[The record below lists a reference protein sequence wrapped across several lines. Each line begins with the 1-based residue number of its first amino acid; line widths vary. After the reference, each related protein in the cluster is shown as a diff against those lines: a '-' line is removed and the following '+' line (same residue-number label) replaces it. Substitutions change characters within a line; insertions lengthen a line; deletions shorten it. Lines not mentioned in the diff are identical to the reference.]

1 MKKIAAIIVA
11 TMIMIN
17 SITVMADIPDIS
29 QCTDEEIVQLLQI
42 VNAELVNR
50 NINRTA
56 NIQPGEYI
64 GGKDIPVGS
73 YELHIDEVKD
83 SLNSL
88 YILKSADD
96 TTLGNTTLYE
106 ILNEGDGPASYY
118 ITLGEGYV
126 LNTSL
131 PCTLTISNGITF
143 Q

>member
-1 MKKIAAIIVA
+1 MKKLTIIIIA

-56 NIQPGEYI
+56 SIQPGEYI

-83 SLNSL
+83 SLNTL
-88 YILKSADD
+88 YVLKSADD

-118 ITLGEGYV
+118 ITLEEGYV

-131 PCTLTISNGITF
+131 PCTLTISNGVTF